1 MVESTSTHKKDIESL
16 LRKKGSFPQLSSE
29 ALLRDVI
36 DLKEKFNF
44 GTVIIVDNSDH
55 LLGII
60 TDGDLR
66 RIITKSQKHYSALM
80 MESVKV
86 FLNKKPIS
94 INNLDT
100 SLDGIKKI
108 FIKNKILDI
117 VVVDDDNKV
126 LGIIHIHDIF
136 EKYV

>member
-1 MVESTSTHKKDIESL
+1 M
-16 LRKKGSFPQLSSE
+16 
-29 ALLRDVI
+29 
-36 DLKEKFNF
+36 N
-44 GTVIIVDNSDH
+44 NSDH

>member
-1 MVESTSTHKKDIESL
+1 
-16 LRKKGSFPQLSSE
+16 
-29 ALLRDVI
+29 
-36 DLKEKFNF
+36 
-44 GTVIIVDNSDH
+44 
-55 LLGII
+55 
-60 TDGDLR
+60 
-66 RIITKSQKHYSALM
+66 M